1 MKPLHGGDRKKNA
14 MRQFSTQQ
22 YHPRRLTAFLPLHT
36 QTPLSKPQRGG
47 NFPPEGWRWFPIH
60 SSCLLW
66 LRAGTRQ
73 RRAPVVPAHMPSPAR
88 TGGGSR
94 WSPIAPGSISR
105 RHRGTRER
113 NPPRP
118 PGTGQGRQ
126 EVFPESINPPWGAS
140 SPHPCP
146 PALQPPSSFTHHT
159 LEALCH
165 KLRFF

>member
-1 MKPLHGGDRKKNA
+1 MRPLHGGDRKKNA

-22 YHPRRLTAFLPLHT
+22 YHPRRLTAFLPLHA

-47 NFPPEGWRWFPIH
+47 NFLPEGWRWFPIH

-113 NPPRP
+113 NLPDA
-118 PGTGQGRQ
+118 QGRGR
-126 EVFPESINPPWGAS
+126 EGRRCSLRASILPGVHLLPIPARRLC
-140 SPHPCP
+140 SPHPV
-146 PALQPPSSFTHHT
+146 SHT
-159 LEALCH
+159 TPWKH
-165 KLRFF
+165 FVTN